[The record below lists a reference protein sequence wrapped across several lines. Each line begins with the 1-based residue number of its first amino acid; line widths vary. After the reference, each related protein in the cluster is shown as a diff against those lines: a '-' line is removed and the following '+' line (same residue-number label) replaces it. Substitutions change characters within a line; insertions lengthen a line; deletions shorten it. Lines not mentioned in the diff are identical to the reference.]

1 MRILAVCGSLQRDS
15 SNLRLLQLARLIVGT
30 EAHLEVFEG
39 LGDLPLFN
47 PDLEEGG
54 EPCPPSVDGWR
65 QALRAADAV
74 VIASP
79 EYGHSLTGVLKNAID
94 WVIPSGELYRKPIA
108 ITAAV
113 ASPERGLRGLS
124 ALKETLNAVD
134 AVILHS
140 TAIVQGPQAGTEL
153 QSLLN
158 ALLEG
163 VRSRESVV
171 DKSKKWIESAFD
183 LKAKLG
189 TDPTTAS

>member
-15 SNLRLLQLARLIVGT
+15 GNLRLLQLAGQIMGHD
-30 EAHLEVFEG
+30 AHVEVFGG

-54 EPCPPSVDGWR
+54 ESSPAPVERWR

-74 VIASP
+74 LIASP

-113 ASPERGLRGLS
+113 ASPDRGLRGLS
-124 ALKETLNAVD
+124 ALKQTLSAVD
-134 AVILHS
+134 AVVLHS
-140 TAIVQGPQAGTEL
+140 SAIVQGPQAGTEL
-153 QSLLN
+153 QTLLS

-163 VRSRESVV
+163 VRIQASVEQQ
-171 DKSKKWIESAFD
+171 SKKLIESTFA
-183 LKAKLG
+183 LTAKQG
-189 TDPTTAS
+189 AGITTAG